1 MKRKFTGL
9 IFTVLTIPLLAM
21 SVRGAE
27 RLIPVGEV
35 IGLELRSGTV
45 TVAAFDD
52 SLTAAR
58 DAGLRI
64 GDEILS
70 VDDVSVDSAE
80 DVRAALTHSDGAVDL
95 VVSRGGETQTIHMEP
110 EITAAGPKLGVY
122 LRQGITGIGTV
133 TFYDPESGD
142 FGALGHAVSDN
153 KGNLLKMTRGS
164 AYPASIV
171 SVEKGKSGQ
180 PGQLKG
186 TLKSD
191 RLLGTL
197 TGNTARGIFG
207 NTLEGW
213 TGEAIP
219 VAAFDEI
226 RTGEATIRSTI
237 NGSAPCDYSVEILK
251 IYPEDRADGRN
262 LLIRATDPTLLKTT
276 GGIVQGMSGSPIIQ
290 DGKLV
295 GAVTHVLVNDPTR
308 GYGIFIENMLEAA
321 G

>member
-95 VVSRGGETQTIHMEP
+95 VVSRGGETQTIHMGF
-110 EITAAGPKLGVY
+110 T
-122 LRQGITGIGTV
+122 
-133 TFYDPESGD
+133 
-142 FGALGHAVSDN
+142 
-153 KGNLLKMTRGS
+153 
-164 AYPASIV
+164 
-171 SVEKGKSGQ
+171 
-180 PGQLKG
+180 
-186 TLKSD
+186 
-191 RLLGTL
+191 
-197 TGNTARGIFG
+197 
-207 NTLEGW
+207 
-213 TGEAIP
+213 
-219 VAAFDEI
+219 
-226 RTGEATIRSTI
+226 
-237 NGSAPCDYSVEILK
+237 
-251 IYPEDRADGRN
+251 
-262 LLIRATDPTLLKTT
+262 
-276 GGIVQGMSGSPIIQ
+276 
-290 DGKLV
+290 
-295 GAVTHVLVNDPTR
+295 
-308 GYGIFIENMLEAA
+308 
-321 G
+321 